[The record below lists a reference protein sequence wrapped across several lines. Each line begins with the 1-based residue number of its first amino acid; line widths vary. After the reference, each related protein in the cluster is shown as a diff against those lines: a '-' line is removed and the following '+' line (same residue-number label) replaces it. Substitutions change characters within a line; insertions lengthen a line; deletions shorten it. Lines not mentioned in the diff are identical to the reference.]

1 LNFLPLPQGH
11 GSLRPGRLLRDLLTL
26 KIITGARHQ
35 IVAEGQGRFH
45 FVTGARPGKRLKRG
59 SEFRSLLVL
68 EPMGRAEAERYGAAR
83 SRYWTWAALMR
94 RAFDLDVLRC
104 PRCAGR
110 MQLIATIDDP
120 AVIHCILAHLALP
133 GARDDPAHPA
143 AASPPR
149 DNQPALPF
157 ALSS

>member
-1 LNFLPLPQGH
+1 MAQVRA
-11 GSLRPGRLLRDLLTL
+11 SLSKTGFGRGRSTATTTSRRPAVVAFGRPEDDAAL
-26 KIITGARHQ
+26 APH
-35 IVAEGQGRFH
+35 
-45 FVTGARPGKRLKRG
+45 
-59 SEFRSLLVL
+59 

-83 SRYWTWAALMR
+83 SRYWRWAALMR

-110 MQLIATIDDP
+110 MELIATIDDP
-120 AVIHCILAHLALP
+120 AVIHRIRAHLALP
-133 GARDDPAHPA
+133 GARDDPEPA
-143 AASPPR
+143 AAVSPPR